1 MGAIMARE
9 VIDFSPG
16 EWVEELT
23 PPKRRFQI
31 LAVHNKPG
39 QRTPN
44 VELAIDGNPVHRL
57 SLSIFALADHQR
69 FRRVR

>member
-1 MGAIMARE
+1 MARE

-16 EWVEELT
+16 EWVEELM

-31 LAVHNKPG
+31 MAVHAKPG
-39 QRTPN
+39 TRAPN

-57 SLSIFALADHQR
+57 SLSIFALADLQR

>member
-31 LAVHNKPG
+31 MAVHSKPG
-39 QRTPN
+39 TPAPN
-44 VELAIDGNPVHRL
+44 VELAVDGNPVHRL
-57 SLSIFALADHQR
+57 SLSIFALADMHR

>member
-1 MGAIMARE
+1 MARD

-16 EWVEELT
+16 EWVEEIQ

-31 LAVHNKPG
+31 MAVHAKPG
-39 QRTPN
+39 VRTPN
-44 VELAIDGNPVHRL
+44 VELAINGNPVHRI
-57 SLSIFALADHQR
+57 SLSIVALADMHR

>member
-1 MGAIMARE
+1 MARE

-31 LAVHNKPG
+31 MAVHSKPG
-39 QRTPN
+39 TPAAN
-44 VELAIDGNPVHRL
+44 VELAVDGNPVHRL
-57 SLSIFALADHQR
+57 SLSIFALADMHR